1 MNDIRKKSFSFACLI
16 VVAMVKR
23 FSLQIYL
30 KQSCLEVIFLDYIF
44 SQSININMLLQVV
57 KKVSYANRS
66 SHQNIFMV
74 SDNIRITWTTH
85 STLKILISLVY
96 NFSYVCLKQRW
107 NISQTYLIYH
117 LQWKSCRFLNSAW
130 NFSRNNE
137 FQTSLSPF
145 NIKHTHLHNCP
156 YTMQ

>member
-107 NISQTYLIYH
+107 NISQTYWFIIFNENHVAFSIVLGIFRVIMNFRHHYH
-117 LQWKSCRFLNSAW
+117 LL
-130 NFSRNNE
+130 
-137 FQTSLSPF
+137 
-145 NIKHTHLHNCP
+145 I
-156 YTMQ
+156 